1 MCLLCLKILLTLPT
15 MKSLLTFFFLLVS
28 VVCRLQL
35 ATAAFSESNPIYKF
49 STGQGLS
56 SSVVYSVLQDDK
68 GLIWIGTEEGL
79 NRFDG
84 RQFTWFGTSKGR
96 YTLTHNRTQTLYKA
110 PDGSIWAGTSDGLN
124 IYDYQS
130 DSIIKIRTDTKP
142 LSLLYNDITFIT
154 QGEDNITWLGTYGD
168 GVHMFDWKTKHF
180 SRLNLPVLQSLPRP
194 LFVMNLLYDDD
205 RRLWI
210 GTRHDGLFCY
220 HQKSRRLEYFELPE
234 ESRFVRTIFQD
245 SFRRIWIGT
254 TEGCYIYNET
264 TNKLDV
270 VQYPSFLGQTSI
282 GYITEDAHGRI
293 WIGTEMSTAGN
304 NLIHFSVRS
313 FSQFQPYNYQSISYG
328 SSAGMLNCPSVNTLF
343 ADRDNNLWIGTA
355 WGGLNMLRGIPPK
368 FRLFNHESDIAGS
381 LPNSPINALHADGNI
396 IYIATLGTDRVGV
409 GWFDIRTGKF
419 TGLSSDPQLKHYVFQ
434 AILKDHQ
441 GNLWLGTYNKGLIK
455 MDAKGRVLEHFTSKG
470 TGVSTLPDN
479 DIRAIYQSSI
489 DRKLWISTSNG
500 IACYDYATRK
510 INAVSLFKNR
520 TGVRCIKEDAKGD
533 LWLGTYGDGVV
544 QYQPAGAR
552 VITNPL
558 GFNPGI
564 VTDLLINNDTVWL
577 ATRSYGII
585 QFDTRRKNYK
595 LYGESLI
602 GSNDVRSLVRDISGQ
617 LWFGTPK
624 GIGSLNAA
632 TGEIKKYNSQD
643 GVQSG
648 EFYDRT
654 VAALPDGHLVFAGF
668 GGMNIFHPWQVTKN
682 DQCPPVVFTRLKI
695 FNDIVFPSAAENGHK
710 VLRENISTAT
720 EIVLQ
725 HHQTFFT
732 LDFAGINYYANQK
745 IQYAY
750 LLEGFDPKWNDLGN
764 QNSVSFRNLKPG
776 KYILKVRASSPDEVW
791 SENNIASIMIRVLPP
806 FWKTSLAYLLYCLLA
821 GIVIYAAWQFA
832 TIRIR
837 ANNTLKIERVRREQ
851 EEELHQEKIQFFT
864 NISHEFRTPLT
875 LLISPLEKMYQE
887 EEQSERRLH
896 FQLMLKNARR
906 LQLMVNQLLDFRK
919 AERGQMKLKIQQL
932 ELIALVRDITISF
945 EDLSRERRIDF
956 SFRPAV
962 DSLMGWVDNDV
973 ITKTLVNLLSNA
985 FKFTPP
991 GGSISVGLCEIRS
1004 PEGDRQVQLKVAD
1017 TGKGILSE
1025 DLPHIFDRF
1034 YQGQQRSGAQKG
1046 SGIGL
1051 HLTRSLVE
1059 LHHGSIHVE
1068 SRPGVSTVFTMV
1080 LPIGKASFD
1089 KEELMI
1095 DFESASVS
1103 IDKYEGEDGK
1113 PEPGQQGKTPH
1124 SGKRR
1129 ILIVEDNEDIRVYIK
1144 SILGGVYKIEE
1155 AENGLIALEMAHKNE
1170 YDLIISDV
1178 MMPELDGMELCKQLK
1193 GSIETSHIPIILLTA
1208 KSEMDSRIEGLD
1220 VGAESYITKPFH
1232 PKHLL
1237 VRVARLIE
1245 LRDLLKGRYS
1255 KKISLGDISGT
1266 PSTSPDELFM
1276 QKAIRIIL
1284 DKMADSEFNGDL
1296 LAGEMGVSRM
1306 GLHRKIKAMTGQ
1318 STGEFIRNI
1327 RLKKAAELLK
1337 VQGRNVSEVCYDVGF
1352 SSPSYFTTCF
1362 AEVYKMTPS
1371 EYMKQFKE
1379 EN

>member
-1 MCLLCLKILLTLPT
+1 MKRFLSFRIFLAILVCAQPLTL
-15 MKSLLTFFFLLVS
+15 S
-28 VVCRLQL
+28 
-35 ATAAFSESNPIYKF
+35 AFSDSNPIYKF

-56 SSVVYSVLQDDK
+56 SSVVYAVLQDDK

-84 RQFTWFGTSKGR
+84 HQFTWFGNKNGR
-96 YTLTHNRTQTLYKA
+96 YSLTHNRTQTLYKA
-110 PDGSIWAGTSDGLN
+110 PDGTIWAGTSDGLN
-124 IYDYQS
+124 IYDYPS
-130 DSIIKIRTDTKP
+130 DSIIKIRTDTGP
-142 LSLLYNDITFIT
+142 LRLLYNDITFIT
-154 QGEDNITWLGTYGD
+154 HGGENQTWLGTYGD
-168 GVHMFDWKTKHF
+168 GVHLFDWKTKRF
-180 SRLNLPVLQSLPRP
+180 SRLNLPAGKSVPRP
-194 LFVMNLLYDDD
+194 LFVMSLLQDDNQ
-205 RRLWI
+205 RLWI
-210 GTRHDGLFCY
+210 GTRHDGLFSY
-220 HQKSRRLEYFELPE
+220 DPKSRHLEYFHLPV
-234 ESRFVRTIFQD
+234 ESRFIRSIFQD
-245 SFRRIWIGT
+245 SFRRIWIAT
-254 TEGCYIYNET
+254 SEGCYIYNET
-264 TNKLDV
+264 SNKLDLV
-270 VQYPSFLGQTSI
+270 RYPSFLGETSI
-282 GYITEDAHGRI
+282 GYVTEDAYGKI

-313 FSQFQPYNYQSISYG
+313 FSQFQPFSYQSIRYG
-328 SSAGMLNCPSVNTLF
+328 SSSGMLNCPSVNTLF

-368 FRLFNHESDIAGS
+368 FRLYKHESDLPGS
-381 LPNSPINALHADGNI
+381 LPNSPINALYTDGQT

-409 GWFDIRTGKF
+409 GVFDINTGKF
-419 TGLSSDPQLKHYVFQ
+419 SGLSTDSRLKNYVFQ
-434 AILKDHQ
+434 AVLKDHE
-441 GNLWLGTYNKGLIK
+441 GNLWMGAYNKGLIK
-455 MDAKGRVLEHFTSKG
+455 MDRNGRVLEHFTSKG
-470 TGVSTLPDN
+470 TGGTSLPDN
-479 DIRAIYQSSI
+479 DIRAIYQSAI

-500 IACYDYATRK
+500 IACYDFRTRK
-510 INAVSLFKNR
+510 IETIPVFKWR
-520 TGVRCIKEDAKGD
+520 TGVRCIKEDEKGN

-544 QYQPAGAR
+544 KYQPADR
-552 VITNPL
+552 KVITNPL

-564 VTDLLINNDTVWL
+564 VTDILINKDTIWM

-585 QFDTRRKNYK
+585 RYIASAKKYSVF
-595 LYGESLI
+595 GEPLT
-602 GSNDVRSLVRDISGQ
+602 GSNDIRSFIRDASGQ

-624 GIGSLNAA
+624 GIGSLNPA
-632 TGEIKKYNSQD
+632 TGEIKKYSSQD

-654 VAALPDGHLVFAGF
+654 VAALPDGHLVFGGF
-668 GGMNIFHPWQVTKN
+668 GGMNVFHPQQVIKN

-695 FNDIVFPSAAENGHK
+695 FNDIVYPSTAKKGRK
-710 VLRENISTAT
+710 VLRENISTAS

-732 LDFAGINYYANQK
+732 IDFAGINYYATQK
-745 IQYAY
+745 IHYSY
-750 LLEGFDPKWNDLGN
+750 LLEGSDPKWNDLGN

-776 KYILKVRASSPDEVW
+776 KYVLKVRASSPDEVW
-791 SENNIASIMIRVLPP
+791 SDHNIAAIAIRILPP
-806 FWKTSLAYLLYCLLA
+806 FWKTSWAYLLYLLIA
-821 GIVIYAAWQFA
+821 GVLIYFAWQFA

-837 ANNTLKIERVRREQ
+837 ANNTLKIERARREQ

-875 LLISPLEKMYQE
+875 LLISPLEKMYLE
-887 EEQSERRLH
+887 EEQSDRRLH
-896 FQLMLKNARR
+896 YQLMLKNARR

-932 ELIALVRDITISF
+932 ELISQVRDILLSF
-945 EDLSRERRIDF
+945 EDLRRDKQIELQF
-956 SFRPAV
+956 KPAV
-962 DSLMGWVDNDV
+962 ELLTGWVDNDV
-973 ITKTLVNLLSNA
+973 VTKTLVNLLSNA
-985 FKFTPP
+985 FKFTPS
-991 GGSISVGLCEIRS
+991 GGTIAVEVNEVVSAQGVRM
-1004 PEGDRQVQLKVAD
+1004 VQLKVSD
-1017 TGKGILSE
+1017 NGRGIQSG
-1025 DLPHIFDRF
+1025 DLPFIFDRF
-1034 YQGQQRSGAQKG
+1034 YQGKQQGGTQKG

-1059 LHHGSIHVE
+1059 LHHGSIRVE
-1068 SRPGVSTVFTMV
+1068 SEPGICTVFTME
-1080 LPIGKASFD
+1080 LPIDKTAFD

-1095 DFESASVS
+1095 DFESAAVPGIRTDESDIKPDAAQS
-1103 IDKYEGEDGK
+1103 SKIPHAGK
-1113 PEPGQQGKTPH
+1113 K
-1124 SGKRR
+1124 R
-1129 ILIVEDNEDIRVYIK
+1129 ILVVEDNEDIRIYIR
-1144 SILGGVYKIEE
+1144 SILGEDYKIEE
-1155 AENGLIALEMAHKNE
+1155 AENGLIALGMVNKFE

-1208 KSEMDSRIEGLD
+1208 KSEIDSRIEGLD

-1232 PKHLL
+1232 PRHLL

-1245 LRDLLKGRYS
+1245 LRELLKGRYS
-1255 KKISLGDISGT
+1255 KKISLGDISET
-1266 PSTSPDELFM
+1266 PAVSPDELFM
-1276 QKAIRIIL
+1276 QKTIRVIVE
-1284 DKMADSEFNGDL
+1284 KMIDSEFNGDL

-1371 EYMKQFKE
+1371 EYMKQFKDE
-1379 EN
+1379 K